1 MTSSR
6 PYLIRAMYDW
16 IVDNGMT
23 PHLLVDAEMPEV
35 IVPRQYVDD
44 GKIVLNVAPA
54 AVDSLRLENDYIGF
68 RARFAGTP
76 MEVMLPVSA
85 VMAIYARENGQG
97 MMFSEGD
104 ERGGG
109 DERASDS
116 PSPDKPTSSRS
127 HLKVI
132 K

>member
-23 PHLLVDAEMPEV
+23 PHLLVNAEMEGV
-35 IVPRQYVDD
+35 VVPRQYVDD
-44 GKIVLNVAPA
+44 GRIILNIAPA
-54 AVDSLRLENDYIGF
+54 AVGSLSLGNDCIGF
-68 RARFAGTP
+68 SARFGGAP
-76 MEVMLPVSA
+76 MEVTLPVPA

-104 ERGGG
+104 EGGGG
-109 DERASDS
+109 DGTSSDSRASG
-116 PSPDKPTSSRS
+116 KPASSRS

>member
-16 IVDNGMT
+16 IVDNDMT

-35 IVPRQYVDD
+35 IVPRQYVDN

-109 DERASDS
+109 DERAPDS